1 MGSGL
6 YHNSQEDAPGRLD
19 FTEATDIPK
28 KAGSFVIPVSQM
40 KKLRLKEKEELIS
53 AEEAHPESGPGQ
65 AVLKAY
71 FMQKPREWA
80 GGGGVLP
87 G

>member
-1 MGSGL
+1 
-6 YHNSQEDAPGRLD
+6 
-19 FTEATDIPK
+19 
-28 KAGSFVIPVSQM
+28 M
-40 KKLRLKEKEELIS
+40 KKPRLKKKEELIS
-53 AEEAHPESGPGQ
+53 AEEAHPESGPGH
-65 AVLKAY
+65 AVRKAY